1 MARAQ
6 GAHLDLVYVVDRHTP
21 YVAMHPE
28 GSRASAVEQQIR
40 SAERQGMEL
49 VPEGLEAH
57 FHVRQ
62 AESFA
67 AGLIDAALEY
77 RAGLIVV
84 GAASSGLFK
93 RHTVGSVANALLHAA
108 PVPVALAPH
117 GYRRTEAI
125 TRLTLAVGQRVGAEA
140 AIDVAIESAER
151 RGVPLRLVSLVELD
165 VEGDGGENVNAAHI
179 HANTVLAAAAHR
191 LPEGHHVS
199 VEVAHG
205 RTIEEAIDDLEWDD
219 GEVLIGGVLPP
230 SAEKYKLFIG
240 STAYKVLRALPV
252 PMVVVPRDYQQ
263 VDTFPGGLIP
273 GGSGAAGPG
282 PPSTREGCRAV
293 RRPPSAPSSGRW
305 DPPR

>member
-21 YVAMHPE
+21 YVAMNPE
-28 GSRASAVEQQIR
+28 GNQVSAAEQKIR

-67 AGLIDAALEY
+67 AGLIEAALEY

-93 RHTVGSVANALLHAA
+93 RHTVGNVANALLHAA
-108 PVPVALAPH
+108 PVPVALVPR

-179 HANTVLAAAAHR
+179 HANTILSAAAQGAR
-191 LPEGHHVS
+191 L
-199 VEVAHG
+199 
-205 RTIEEAIDDLEWDD
+205 RRQ
-219 GEVLIGGVLPP
+219 
-230 SAEKYKLFIG
+230 
-240 STAYKVLRALPV
+240 STTWNGTTAR
-252 PMVVVPRDYQQ
+252 
-263 VDTFPGGLIP
+263 
-273 GGSGAAGPG
+273 S
-282 PPSTREGCRAV
+282 
-293 RRPPSAPSSGRW
+293 
-305 DPPR
+305 

>member
-1 MARAQ
+1 MRYVVGYTPTERGADAVALASAMARAQ

-21 YVAMHPE
+21 YVAMNPE
-28 GSRASAVEQQIR
+28 GNQVSAAEQQIR

-67 AGLIDAALEY
+67 AGLIEAALEY

-93 RHTVGSVANALLHAA
+93 RHTVGNVANALLHAA
-108 PVPVALAPH
+108 PVPVALAPR
-117 GYRRTEAI
+117 GYRHTEAI
-125 TRLTLAVGQRVGAEA
+125 TRLTLAMGQRVGAEA

-219 GEVLIGGVLPP
+219 GEVMIVGSSRL
-230 SAEKYKLFIG
+230 AEKHKLFIG
-240 STAYKVLRALPV
+240 STAFKVLRALPV
-252 PMVVVPRDYQQ
+252 PMVVVPRDYQR
-263 VDTFPGGLIP
+263 VDAFP
-273 GGSGAAGPG
+273 
-282 PPSTREGCRAV
+282 EV
-293 RRPPSAPSSGRW
+293 
-305 DPPR
+305 